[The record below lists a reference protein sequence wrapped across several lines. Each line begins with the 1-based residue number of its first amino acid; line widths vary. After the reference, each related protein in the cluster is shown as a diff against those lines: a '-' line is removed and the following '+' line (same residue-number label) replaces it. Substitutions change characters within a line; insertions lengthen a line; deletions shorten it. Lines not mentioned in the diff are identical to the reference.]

1 VSIFKDISICIVTYK
16 TNNNIY
22 KCIKNIISFNKIF
35 LLDNSFDLNFKKI
48 IKKKYKKIN
57 FFLSK
62 KNLGYGAGN
71 NFLLKKVTSKYVLIL
86 NPDVIIKL
94 NTIKKLYK
102 EAESLDGNFGVM
114 FPTCKVNIS
123 KKETL
128 TEVQQNEFAAPLINQ
143 VEFRKINFFDSNI
156 FFYYED
162 YDVCYRLKKNG
173 KKNYM
178 HNFAKFSHLGG
189 KSSSSNSYD
198 KLRNFHWG
206 WSFFYFH
213 NKHYGR
219 IATLL
224 LCFFFIVRIFLK
236 YIYVLIIE
244 DNKNKAKNL
253 LLKIS
258 GILHGTFEKKDFF
271 RKIY

>member
-1 VSIFKDISICIVTYK
+1 MSIFKDISICIVTYK
-16 TNNNIY
+16 TNNSIY
-22 KCIKNIISFNKIF
+22 KCLKNIIRFNKIF
-35 LLDNSFDLNFKKI
+35 LLDNSFDVNFKKI
-48 IKKKYKKIN
+48 IKKKYNKIN

-71 NFLLKKVTSKYVLIL
+71 NFLLKKVASKYVLIL
-86 NPDVIIKL
+86 NPDAIIKL
-94 NTIKKLYK
+94 NTIRKLYK
-102 EAESLDGNFGVM
+102 EAESLDGNFGVI
-114 FPTCKVNIS
+114 FPTYKVKKS

-128 TEVQQNEFAAPLINQ
+128 TEVQKNEFAAPLINQ
-143 VEFRKINFFDSNI
+143 DVFRKINFFDSNI

-162 YDVCYRLKKNG
+162 YDVCYRFKKNG

-213 NKHYGR
+213 KKHYGW
-219 IATLL
+219 IAALVSCL
-224 LCFFFIVRIFLK
+224 FFIVRIFLK
-236 YIYVLIIE
+236 SIYVFIIE
-244 DNKNKAKNL
+244 INKNKAKNL

-258 GILHGTFEKKDFF
+258 GILHGIFEKKDFY